1 MVVVITGLENFAKN
15 VLMDFTTKTA
25 VAHVAFA
32 EMMKCVIKSLGT
44 VSMAVN
50 QTIRIRFVKTVYLDS
65 LENIVNKYVEIA
77 KLV

>member
-50 QTIRIRFVKTVYLDS
+50 
-65 LENIVNKYVEIA
+65 
-77 KLV
+77 

>member
-1 MVVVITGLENFAKN
+1 
-15 VLMDFTTKTA
+15 MDFTTKTA

-50 QTIRIRFVKTVYLDS
+50 QTIRIRFVKVTLLYT
-65 LENIVNKYVEIA
+65 LEIHNQGLIYIPYIR
-77 KLV
+77 

>member
-1 MVVVITGLENFAKN
+1 
-15 VLMDFTTKTA
+15 MDFTTKTA

-50 QTIRIRFVKTVYLDS
+50 QTIRIRFVKVTLLDTNIT
-65 LENIVNKYVEIA
+65 LEIHNQGLIYIPYIR
-77 KLV
+77 

>member
-1 MVVVITGLENFAKN
+1 
-15 VLMDFTTKTA
+15 MDFTAKTV

-50 QTIRIRFVKTVYLDS
+50 QTIRIRFVKVTLLYTNIT
-65 LENIVNKYVEIA
+65 LEIHNQSMIYIPYIR
-77 KLV
+77 